1 MRLVG
6 QTDQI
11 EHIRHALLDGLALGA
26 DGAHGKCDVLVNGF
40 GVDQAEILID
50 NAQCTAQIRNLPLF
64 HSADIVVVDDNAA
77 FARPNLTGQQLDDRG
92 FTRAGRTDQ
101 KDKFSLVYTQ
111 TRLVHRPGPV
121 FVNHGGF
128 THSYHRQSSSVPT
141 QKACEC
147 PGLGIFAFQQTKKT
161 KV

>member
-1 MRLVG
+1 M
-6 QTDQI
+6 
-11 EHIRHALLDGLALGA
+11 
-26 DGAHGKCDVLVNGF
+26 
-40 GVDQAEILID
+40 
-50 NAQCTAQIRNLPLF
+50 
-64 HSADIVVVDDNAA
+64 IVVLPEPDA
-77 FARPNLTGQQLDDRG
+77 PN
-92 FTRAGRTDQ
+92 Q

-147 PGLGIFAFQQTKKT
+147 PGLGIFCLPSQTKKT